1 MRSFNKLKFGN
12 WISELQHLLPAQA
25 PLKDFVHHNTLHSF
39 QHLSFF
45 DGLKNASAELGYETL
60 MSADWYSEK
69 FLNHEINPDILK
81 NILQNEHTLESF
93 GIKTFEDFLNY
104 KSDELSHPHS
114 LRGLWKRYI
123 HLDLDAVVHPL
134 LFRITSSY
142 LDQGI
147 SEFSFPNS
155 TEGFLIDVLK
165 AENQSV
171 FSFFKSKETKR
182 FINKHQHF
190 SVSEFVWQLL
200 SELVEDEDL
209 FKYYLFEQQLLHPGW
224 SGMINE
230 ISHSP
235 NSLIQKRKINLLEF
249 IALELLMEWDAI
261 ASNKPKYTSLQ
272 KIIKSDDELK
282 KVDFKYGF
290 DLDQIDFIIRTVW
303 QKALEWT
310 YYSKVI
316 VALDH
321 GNVYPAKEPQKSI
334 QALFCIDDRE
344 GSLRRHLEQSN
355 DNVQT
360 FGTPGFF
367 GLEFYFQPTNAV
379 AFTKS
384 CPAPLNPNYLIQEIG
399 GKSQNTSDIHFSKR
413 THSLVLGWIITH
425 TIAFWAVFRLIWQ
438 IFFPRNSRYSA
449 EAQKH
454 MDPNSSL
461 TVFHHGDSL
470 KGLQIGFTKEEA
482 ASRLELLLKSI
493 GLASGFGENIY
504 LISHGASSVNNP
516 HYAAYDCG
524 ACCGRP
530 GSVNARAMAQVAN
543 DAEIRVILE
552 TKGIIIP
559 KSTLFIGALHDTT
572 RDEVLFYDEPDVN
585 SQNGKIHQLF
595 RSQIF
600 EALESNALERS
611 KKFELINPLTSKSSI
626 ISKVRNRSLSLF
638 EPRPELNHATNSLCI
653 IGPRTFS
660 KNVFFDRRAFLN
672 SYCSE
677 EDENGDLLY
686 GIIKAAAPVCGGIN
700 LEYYFSRVDN
710 HHLGAGSKLPHNVM
724 GLIGV
729 ANGADG
735 DLRPGLPSQ
744 MIEIH
749 DPIRLLMVVNQKPE
763 IVFQVIQRDSNTLEW
778 FKNQWINLIVCHPIT
793 NEWFVLQS
801 IENQSVTE
809 IEFIGIK
816 QSPFKE
822 FVPPTFTNK
831 SLIYQGSHQLPV
843 VAILN

>member
-1 MRSFNKLKFGN
+1 MRSFDKMKFGN

-45 DGLKNASAELGYETL
+45 EGLKNASQELGYDTL
-60 MSADWYSEK
+60 MSVEWYLDK
-69 FLNHEINPDILK
+69 FAKHEINSDILEK
-81 NILQNEHTLESF
+81 LINEKLVSK
-93 GIKTFEDFLNY
+93 GSVINSVVGFLNY
-104 KSDELSHPHS
+104 QSPEISHSHS
-114 LRGLWKRYI
+114 LRGLWKRYV
-123 HLDLDAVVHPL
+123 HLDLDAIVHPL
-134 LFRITSSY
+134 LFRITSNY

-147 SEFSFPNS
+147 SEFNFPSS
-155 TEGFLIDVLK
+155 TEGFLKDVLK

-171 FSFFKSKETKR
+171 FSFFKSRET
-182 FINKHQHF
+182 NKLISQYQELN
-190 SVSEFVWQLL
+190 SSEFVWQLL
-200 SELVEDEDL
+200 CDLVGDEEL
-209 FKYYLFEQQLLHPGW
+209 FKDYLFEQQLLHPGW

-235 NSLIQKRKINLLEF
+235 QSLIQRRKIDIVEF
-249 IALELLMEWDAI
+249 IALELLFEWDAI
-261 ASNKPKYTSLQ
+261 ASKHSKLSSIQ
-272 KIIKSDDELK
+272 KIINSEAELS
-282 KVDFKYGF
+282 KVKFKYGF
-290 DLDQIDFIIRTVW
+290 ELDELDFKVRTVW
-303 QKALEWT
+303 QSALEWT
-310 YYSKVI
+310 YYSQVI
-316 VALDH
+316 GALDH
-321 GNVYPAKEPQKSI
+321 GNVYPAKEKVKTI

-355 DNVQT
+355 SDIQT

-384 CPAPLNPNYLIQEIG
+384 CPAPLDPKYLIQEIG
-399 GKSQNTSDIHFSKR
+399 GKSQNTADIHFSKR
-413 THSLVLGWIITH
+413 THSLVLGWLITH

-438 IFFPRNSRYSA
+438 IFFPSKSRYSA
-449 EAQKH
+449 ESQKH
-454 MDPNSSL
+454 MDPHSTLS
-461 TVFHHGDSL
+461 VFHQGDSL

-482 ASRLELLLKSI
+482 ANRLESLLRSI
-493 GLASGFGENIY
+493 GLSSGFGENIY

-530 GSVNARAMAQVAN
+530 GSVNARAMAHVGN
-543 DAEIRVILE
+543 DAEIREILAQRGIVIPNA
-552 TKGIIIP
+552 TI
-559 KSTLFIGALHDTT
+559 FIGALHDTT
-572 RDEVLFYDEPDVN
+572 SDEVLYYDEPN
-585 SQNGKIHQLF
+585 LNTHNGKIHELF
-595 RSQIF
+595 CCQIS
-600 EALESNALERS
+600 EALHANAVERS
-611 KKFELINPLTSKSSI
+611 KKFELINPLSSKSKI
-626 ISKVRNRSLSLF
+626 VSKVRNRSLSLF

-660 KNVFFDRRAFLN
+660 KNIFFDRRAFLN
-672 SYCSE
+672 SYCPE

-763 IVFQVIQRDSNTLEW
+763 IVFQVIQRDSNTIEW

-793 NEWFVLQS
+793 KEWFVLNS
-801 IENQSVTE
+801 IVNQSGTE
-809 IEFIGIK
+809 IEFVGLK

-831 SLIYQGSHQLPV
+831 TMFNQGNHHLPV